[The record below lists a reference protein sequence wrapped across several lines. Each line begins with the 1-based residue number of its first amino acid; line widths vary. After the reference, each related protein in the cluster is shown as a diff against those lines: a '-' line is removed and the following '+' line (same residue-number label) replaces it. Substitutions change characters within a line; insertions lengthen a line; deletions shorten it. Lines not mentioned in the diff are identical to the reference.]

1 MNDRKAGMC
10 IRVLVIVTLGLAALF
25 YRDVAAHGAGDYP
38 SRPVNVVVPM
48 PAGGVTDLCMRA
60 LAEELEKHFGKPFVI
75 VNKPGGATTVGGYA
89 VASAKPDGYYLGA
102 LIVSSAQPELF
113 TYFTSAPYSSEA
125 LRPICGVYGPVL
137 TLTVRS
143 DSPWNSVQDVV
154 EHARK
159 TPGLKVATHGKGTL
173 SHLILRTIAKKENI
187 VLNDVPEAGGAPM
200 IPAVLGGHVPVVTPA
215 MTDMSS
221 LLQAKQLKVLAVL
234 TDRRAPFAPEIPSIA
249 ELGYK
254 PAGVSYVG
262 LFGPKGLPDEVVEK
276 LNEAVQ
282 KIASDPAFQKKIYAL
297 YTIISYEK
305 PRDFQGSMDRYAEG
319 LRAFFREEGLVK

>member
-1 MNDRKAGMC
+1 MRYKSAGEC
-10 IRVLVIVTLGLAALF
+10 IRSLVIMALGVAVLF
-25 YRDVAAHGAGDYP
+25 SMGVSAYGAGDFP
-38 SRPVNVVVPM
+38 ARAVSIVVPM

-60 LAEELEKHFGKPFVI
+60 LAEELEKHFGKPFV
-75 VNKPGGATTVGGYA
+75 VTNKPGGATTVGGYA

-113 TYFTSAPYSSEA
+113 TYFTKAPYSSEA

-137 TLTVRS
+137 TLTVKS

-154 EHARK
+154 EYARK
-159 TPGLKVATHGKGTL
+159 NPGLKVATHGKGTL
-173 SHLILRTIAKKENI
+173 SHLVLRTIAKKENI
-187 VLNDVPEAGGAPM
+187 VLTDVPYAGGAPM
-200 IPAVLGGHVPVVTPA
+200 IPAVLGSHVPVVTPA

-221 LLQAKQLKVLAVL
+221 LLEAKQLKVLAVL
-234 TDRRAPFAPEIPSIA
+234 TDKRAPFAPEIPSIA

-276 LNEAVQ
+276 LNGAVQ

-305 PRDFQGSMDRYAEG
+305 PSDFQGSMDRYAEG